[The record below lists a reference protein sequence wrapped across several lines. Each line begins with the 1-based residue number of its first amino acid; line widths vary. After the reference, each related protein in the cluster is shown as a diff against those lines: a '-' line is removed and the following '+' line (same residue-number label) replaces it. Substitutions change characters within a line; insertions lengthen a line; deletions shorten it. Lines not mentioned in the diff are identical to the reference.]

1 MNHNILF
8 QPVQLGGVQLPN
20 RVLMAPLTR
29 QRAAGDGTPTDLIAR
44 HYEQRA
50 SAGLIISEMTVVS
63 AHGRA
68 YLNAPG
74 MYQDSHR
81 EGWKRVTEAVH
92 RAGGRIFS
100 QLAHAGRISHP
111 SLLPGNATPVA
122 PSAVRPAGHVYT
134 ASGKQLYVTPHA
146 LDAGEIAAVVEEFA
160 AAARMAKDAGFD
172 GVELHAANGYLLDQ
186 FLRDGTNRRTDA
198 YGGSPENR
206 VRFLT
211 EVVQAVVNV
220 WGAGRVGVRMSPF
233 NSFNDMSDSN
243 PRESFAVFAGA
254 LSSFGLAY
262 LHVIEPAGTASD
274 RLTPRMR
281 ALFGGP
287 VVGNGGFDT
296 KAAAAAIGSGEAEAI
311 AFGVPFLANPD
322 LPARLAGNLPLN
334 TPDPSTFYG
343 GDARGYIDY
352 PVYSQTA

>member
-1 MNHNILF
+1 MNHLLF
-8 QPVQLGGVQLPN
+8 EPVQLGAVQLPN

-29 QRAAGDGTPTDLIAR
+29 QRAKSDGTPTDLIAT
-44 HYEQRA
+44 HYQQRA
-50 SAGLIISEMTVVS
+50 SAGLIITEMTVVS

-81 EGWKRVTEAVH
+81 EGWRRVTEAVH
-92 RAGGRIFS
+92 QAGGRIFA

-111 SLLPGNATPVA
+111 SLLPGNAIPVA

-134 ASGKQLYVTPHA
+134 SSGKQPYVTPHA
-146 LDAGEIAAVVEEFA
+146 LQTGEIAAVVQEFA
-160 AAARMAKDAGFD
+160 AAARMAQEAGFD

-186 FLRDGTNRRTDA
+186 FLRDGTNQRTDA
-198 YGGSPENR
+198 YGGSPEKR
-206 VRFLT
+206 ARFLM
-211 EVVQAVVNV
+211 EVTQAVANV
-220 WGAGRVGVRMSPF
+220 WGAGRVGVRLSPF
-233 NSFNDMSDSN
+233 NAFNDMLDSN
-243 PRESFAVFAGA
+243 PRQSFPVFAGA
-254 LSSFGLAY
+254 LAAFGLAY
-262 LHVIEPAGTASD
+262 LHVIEPAGGASG

-281 ALFGGP
+281 ELFGGP
-287 VVGNGGFDT
+287 LIGNGGFDT

-311 AFGVPFLANPD
+311 SFGVPFLANPD

-352 PVYSQTA
+352 PAYSQAA